1 MTNDVGDSPLAHQ
14 AMRAFLGQ
22 ARQSVAAQKRAMEEA
37 LNRFAESAPP
47 DCQLALDT
55 KSLSGRGR
63 RAVAQN
69 HIYHRGWRLAY
80 LMAANVGD
88 HVQAVGD
95 VAADPPRV
103 FAHMT
108 LARAALEGAARL
120 TYLLHP
126 SGGPPD
132 RVLRA
137 TALLVASAEEEVKA
151 TAELSGR
158 PGLRQ
163 AAVAAAQ
170 RRQADILRLVERADI
185 ALKRSKRDRRIVG
198 VVWPNAPDEVT
209 NCQPNVTGLLRTLLP
224 SKPAAYRI
232 GSGAVHSQPWVL
244 DDDDA
249 FDPTSRRLM
258 WNFDPAALAGSV
270 DLAVMASVLTIETF
284 AAMLGHDPAAE
295 RAQARSRERKVSRLV
310 LPLLRH

>member
-1 MTNDVGDSPLAHQ
+1 MTRDFADPPLAHE
-14 AMRAFLGQ
+14 AMRAFLGH
-22 ARQSVAAQKRAMEEA
+22 ASKCVAAQRSAMDDA
-37 LNRFAESAPP
+37 LNRFADSAPP

-55 KSLSGRGR
+55 KSLNGRGR
-63 RAVAQN
+63 RTVAQN
-69 HIYHRGWRLAY
+69 QLYHRGWRLAY

-95 VAADPPRV
+95 VAVDPPRV

-126 SGGPPD
+126 RGTLPD

-137 TALLVASAEEEVKA
+137 AALLVASAEEEVKA
-151 TAELSGR
+151 TSELSGR

-170 RRQADILRLVERADI
+170 RRRADILRLVERADI
-185 ALKRSKRDRRIVG
+185 VLKRSKRDGRVMG
-198 VVWPNAPDEVT
+198 VVWPRTPEEVT
-209 NCQPNVTGLLRTLLP
+209 DCQPNVTGLLRTLLP

-244 DDDDA
+244 DDEDA
-249 FDPTSRRLM
+249 FDPASRRLT
-258 WNFDPAALAGSV
+258 WNFDPAALAASV
-270 DLAVMASVLTIETF
+270 DLALAASVLTIETF
-284 AAMLGHDPAAE
+284 AAMLGQDPTAE
-295 RAQARSRERKVSRLV
+295 RAQARSRERKASRLV
-310 LPLLRH
+310 LPLLRD